1 MNKCMF
7 MQKQLIELII
17 GQYFI
22 WLPIKFVDFTL
33 VICDCLEFRIENI
46 NGCIKKS
53 LNIVVD
59 EVGKTRKSSTS
70 HI

>member
-1 MNKCMF
+1 MIKRMF
-7 MQKQLIELII
+7 MHKQLIELII

-22 WLPIKFVDFTL
+22 WLPIKFIDFTL

-46 NGCIKKS
+46 NGYIKKS
-53 LNIVVD
+53 FNIVVD
-59 EVGKTRKSSTS
+59 EVCKTPKSSTS